1 MSTQSKN
8 ASVVFVGTY
17 TEFEGGES
25 EGIYVYR
32 MDLENGKL
40 HKKAEVDVQPGAGPR
55 HLTFHPNGQF
65 AYLVNELNSTWIG
78 YRDDTKNG
86 TFEELQT
93 VPALPQDFKDEN
105 HVTLQLIRVE
115 PSCWLQIRKR
125 IVSSPLRLTQKAV
138 DYPRLGIR

>member
-1 MSTQSKN
+1 VSTQSKN

-17 TEFEGGES
+17 TEFEGSES

-65 AYLVNELNSTWIG
+65 AYLVNELNSTLIS
-78 YRDDTKNG
+78 YRDDTENG

-105 HVTLQLIRVE
+105 LCGDIHISTNGKYLYASNRGYD
-115 PSCWLQIRKR
+115 S
-125 IVSSPLRLTQKAV
+125 IVCFS
-138 DYPRLGIR
+138 